1 MDPISQLEAEAIRED
16 MPEFKAGD
24 TVRVHIQIREG
35 GRKRTQSFEGTV
47 LRRAKAGL
55 RENFTVRRI
64 SQNVGVER
72 TFMLNSPLIDRLEV
86 LRRGRTRRARLYYVR
101 KRIGKSARVREADG

>member
-1 MDPISQLEAEAIRED
+1 MDPISQLEAEAIRDD
-16 MPEFKAGD
+16 MPDFKAGD
-24 TVRVHIQIREG
+24 TVRVHVRISEG
-35 GRKRTQSFEGTV
+35 ERARTQSFEGTV

-72 TFMLNSPLIDRLEV
+72 TFMLNSPMIDRVEV
-86 LRRGRTRRARLYYVR
+86 LRQGRTRRARLYYLR
-101 KRIGKSARVREADG
+101 DRIGKRARVREKER